1 MNTSGIVVGVDNS
14 VPSAAA
20 LRWAAEEAR
29 LRHAS
34 LRVVYTWEL
43 TCAEEYT
50 AGVQLREVS
59 AVDARARA
67 TSWVAD
73 ALGESP
79 RPTWTLDI
87 IEGPPGPALVARSR
101 EAELLVVGTREHVGV
116 RRFVAGSVS
125 HYCVSHASCP
135 VVAVP
140 AEGPPAPASVPAAQA
155 DPILVSQGDRSAV
168 PS

>member
-1 MNTSGIVVGVDNS
+1 MNTRGIVVGVDDS
-14 VPSAAA
+14 IPATAA
-20 LRWAAEEAR
+20 LRWAAAEAR
-29 LRHAS
+29 LRDAS

-43 TCAEEYT
+43 TYAEECT
-50 AGVQLREVS
+50 AGVQLRAVS

-67 TSWVAD
+67 TSWVAH
-73 ALGESP
+73 ALGDSP
-79 RPTWTLDI
+79 TPAWSLDI

-101 EAELLVVGTREHVGV
+101 DAQLLVVGTREHVGL

-140 AEGPPAPASVPAAQA
+140 AVDGVHATSGSSREVVALHA
-155 DPILVSQGDRSAV
+155 
-168 PS
+168 